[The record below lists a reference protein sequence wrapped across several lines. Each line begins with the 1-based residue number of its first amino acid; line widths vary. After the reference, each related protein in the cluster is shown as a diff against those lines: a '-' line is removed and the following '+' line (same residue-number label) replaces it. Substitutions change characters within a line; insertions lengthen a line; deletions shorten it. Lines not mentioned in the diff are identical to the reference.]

1 MSNYK
6 IIQDI
11 SELEYFI
18 DNILPDLGRDECY
31 YISLFARKKYSR
43 ELIWSSDKSQLKR
56 LTVSKKSDI
65 INKLRQLEVAEGS
78 YMLSDRI
85 APQDS
90 LVVYIHANPR
100 SQIKAARDLAK
111 RLMDIIVDDA
121 HGFNVHQEALSSI
134 QKSSGKKHYIDF
146 DFDLENKD
154 EMYNIMDKISEVV
167 NWDACTFVE
176 TRGGFHC
183 LVKLDKI
190 EEIYKN
196 SWYKGIQGLGSD
208 VNGDCMIPI
217 PGTCQGGFIPKINN
231 NYFIKDYE
239 PIYE

>member
-6 IIQDI
+6 IIQNI

-18 DNILPDLGRDECY
+18 DNILPDLDRDECY

-65 INKLRQLEVAEGS
+65 INKLKQLEVAEGS

-85 APQDS
+85 ATQDS
-90 LVVYIHANPR
+90 LVVYIHVNPR
-100 SQIKAARDLAK
+100 SQVKAARFLAK
-111 RLMDIIVDDA
+111 RLMDLIVDDA

-134 QKSSGKKHYIDF
+134 QRSSGKKYYIDF
-146 DFDLENKD
+146 DFDLDNKD
-154 EMYNIMDKISEVV
+154 EMPNIMDKISEVV

-183 LVKLDKI
+183 LVRLDKV
-190 EEIYKN
+190 EEEYKK
-196 SWYKGIQGLGSD
+196 SWYKGILDLGSD

-231 NYFIKDYE
+231 SHFIKNFE